1 MTILNCYELMIKLGG
16 KQMKM
21 VKKRMLYTSAVTLI
35 VVFSTTFAILMYLER
50 LDYRN
55 YLQGEYS
62 KNMYELVSSVQNIR
76 VNLGKAAIVGSR
88 EQSIVVFEEIF
99 RYSSTANDKL
109 HSLPLEQSVV
119 GDTSEFLAQ
128 VGDFCYTLAKASS
141 EGKDL
146 NNKEYDLIDVL
157 EKQSYTLQEQL
168 NGVLSEINEGNVK
181 WGEIRK
187 KSSGVFAK
195 AGDDLMTKKFEGIQK
210 QVVQYPALIYDG
222 PFSDNILEIKP
233 KVMAEKKVSE
243 KEAIKIIEN
252 IYGKDKIENIENQPV
267 EGRTRIPAYTFN
279 ITFKGRDKN
288 DGNTVIEISKNGGK
302 IVYLLDSRSVGK
314 KTLDIN
320 EAVKGGSAFIG
331 KIGYK
336 NMEPTY
342 TLNYDNTAVVSY
354 VYNQGEV
361 AIYPDQVKLKIAL
374 DDGSIIGIESEKFLV
389 AHVEKREIAS
399 PKITAAKAQERVGK
413 RLKINKT
420 SLAIIPTLTNQE
432 VLCYE
437 FSGSYN
443 GKEFIV
449 YIDAS
454 TGYEQRI
461 MEIINTP
468 NGKLTI

>member
-1 MTILNCYELMIKLGG
+1 
-16 KQMKM
+16 MKM
-21 VKKRMLYTSAVTLI
+21 IKKRMLYTSAVTII

-55 YLQGEYS
+55 YLQGQYS
-62 KNMYELVSSVQNIR
+62 KNMYELVDSVQNIR

-99 RYSSTANDKL
+99 RFSATANDKL
-109 HSLPLEQSVV
+109 HSLPLDQSVV

-128 VGDFCYTLAKASS
+128 VGDFCYTLAKSTS
-141 EGKDL
+141 QGKDL
-146 NNKEYDLIDVL
+146 NNKEYDFIDEL
-157 EKQSYTLQEQL
+157 ERQSYTLQEQL
-168 NGVLSEINEGNVK
+168 NGVLSEINEGKVK

-195 AGDDLMTKKFEGIQK
+195 AGDDLMSKKFKGIQK
-210 QVVQYPALIYDG
+210 QIVQYPALIYDG

-233 KVMAEKKVSE
+233 KIMTQKEVSE
-243 KEAIKIIEN
+243 SEAIKIIEN
-252 IYGKDKIENIENQPV
+252 IYGKDKIVSIENKPV
-267 EGRTRIPAYTFN
+267 EGKTRIPSYTFN

-288 DGNTVIEISKNGGK
+288 DGVTVIEISKNGGR
-302 IVYLLDSRSVGK
+302 IVYLLDNRSIGK
-314 KTLDIN
+314 KAIDIKD
-320 EAVKGGSAFIG
+320 AIKGGSVFIG

-342 TLNYDNTAVVSY
+342 TLNYENTAVVSY

-389 AHVEKREIAS
+389 SHVEKREIAE
-399 PKITAAKAQERVGK
+399 PKITSAKAQERVGK
-413 RLKINKT
+413 RLKISKI
-420 SLAIIPTLTNQE
+420 SLAIIPTETNVE

-437 FSGSYN
+437 FLGSYK
-443 GKEFIV
+443 GKEYIV
-449 YIDAS
+449 YIDTR

-461 MEIINTP
+461 IEIIDTP

>member
-1 MTILNCYELMIKLGG
+1 
-16 KQMKM
+16 MKM
-21 VKKRMLYTSAVTLI
+21 IKKRMLYTSAVTVI

-55 YLQGEYS
+55 YLQGQYS
-62 KNMYELVSSVQNIR
+62 KNMYELVDSVQNIR

-99 RYSSTANDKL
+99 RFSATANDKL
-109 HSLPLEQSVV
+109 HSLPLDQSVV
-119 GDTSEFLAQ
+119 GDTSEFLSQ
-128 VGDFCYTLAKASS
+128 VGDFCYTLAKATSQ
-141 EGKDL
+141 GKDL
-146 NNKEYDLIDVL
+146 NNKEYDFIDEL
-157 EKQSYTLQEQL
+157 ERQSYTLQEQL
-168 NGVLSEINEGNVK
+168 NGVLSEINEGKVK

-195 AGDDLMTKKFEGIQK
+195 AGDDLMTEKFKGIQK
-210 QVVQYPALIYDG
+210 QIVQYPALIYDG
-222 PFSDNILEIKP
+222 PFSDNVLEIKP
-233 KVMAEKKVSE
+233 KIMTQKEVS
-243 KEAIKIIEN
+243 KSEAIKIIEN
-252 IYGKDKIENIENQPV
+252 MFGKDKIVSIENKPV
-267 EGRTRIPAYTFN
+267 EGKTRISSYTFN

-288 DGNTVIEISKNGGK
+288 DGNTVIEISKNGGR
-302 IVYLLDSRSVGK
+302 IVYLLDSRSIGNP
-314 KTLDIN
+314 TLDIK
-320 EAVKGGSAFIG
+320 EAVKGGSDFIG

-342 TLNYDNTAVVSY
+342 TLNYENTAVVSY
-354 VYNQGEV
+354 VYKQGDV

-389 AHVEKREIAS
+389 SHVEKREIDT
-399 PKITAAKAQERVGK
+399 PKITAAIAREKVGR
-413 RLKINKT
+413 RLKISKI
-420 SLAIIPTLTNQE
+420 SLAIIPTENNVE

-437 FSGSYN
+437 FLGVYKE
-443 GKEFIV
+443 KEFIV

-461 MEIINTP
+461 IEIIDTP